1 MSSDVGVRIAV
12 AAAVAA
18 VEPSRLARRAGGC
31 TALMSASPAYL
42 RRLGVPEQFVAE
54 LRIARTLD
62 VGGYRAELATR
73 GIACHGFGE
82 PGYPAALSQLAD
94 PPVAVFTRGA
104 GPPLEVATP
113 AISIVGSRHP
123 SDHGLVLTREL
134 AQFAAVNGV
143 AVVSGIAL
151 GIDAAAHAG
160 AVAGGGPTYAV
171 LGCGVDV
178 IYPRTNAR
186 LFQRVLECGL
196 VMSEYP
202 PGVAPAP
209 WRFPARNR
217 IIAALSETLLV
228 VEARSRSGAL
238 ITADQALDLGR
249 DVLAVPGSPAVAGAA
264 GTNGLIKAGAG
275 LIENTE
281 DLAGWLGIDPDRV
294 AAVALPERL
303 APVMAEVARG
313 SVHLD
318 TLCERLRMSA
328 GDAAAAV
335 TQLEIDGW
343 VLRDRHGR
351 IVPVR
356 RVTTTV

>member
-1 MSSDVGVRIAV
+1 VSADVGVRIAV
-12 AAAVAA
+12 AAAAAA
-18 VEPSRLARRAGGC
+18 VEPARLARRMGGC
-31 TALMSASPAYL
+31 VPLMGASSAQL
-42 RRLGVPEQFVAE
+42 RRMGVPEQFITE
-54 LRIARTLD
+54 LQRARKLD
-62 VGGYRAELATR
+62 VGAYRAELGAS
-73 GIACHGFGE
+73 GITCHGFGE
-82 PGYPAALSQLAD
+82 PGYPAKLSQLAD
-94 PPVAVFTRGA
+94 PPVAIFTRGVGA
-104 GPPLEVATP
+104 PLASESPSV
-113 AISIVGSRHP
+113 SIVGSRHP

-134 AQFAAVNGV
+134 AQFAAINGV

-160 AVAGGGPTYAV
+160 ALAGGGPTYAV

-178 IYPRTNAR
+178 VYPRTNAR
-186 LFQRVLECGL
+186 LFQRVLERGL

-202 PGVAPAP
+202 PGVTPAP

-249 DVLAVPGSPAVAGAA
+249 DVLAVPGSPAVAGSA

-275 LIENTE
+275 LIENT
-281 DLAGWLGIDPDRV
+281 DDFAGWLGIDPGQV

-303 APVMAEVARG
+303 APVMAEIARG
-313 SVHLD
+313 AVHLD
-318 TLCERLRMSA
+318 ALCERLHMSA
-328 GDAAAAV
+328 GDVAAAV

-343 VLRDRHGR
+343 ALRDHQGR
-351 IVPVR
+351 IVPMR
-356 RVTTTV
+356 RVTAST